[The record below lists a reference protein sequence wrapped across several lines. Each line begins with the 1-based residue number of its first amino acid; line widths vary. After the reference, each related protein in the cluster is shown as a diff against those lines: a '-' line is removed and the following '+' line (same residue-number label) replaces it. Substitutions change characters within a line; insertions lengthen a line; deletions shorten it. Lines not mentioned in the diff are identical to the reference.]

1 MKAECSDGSLD
12 RVCPRYVN
20 FSTFSISSFLREAK
34 DVELIMSLAALKQI
48 VFVLRMDIANPNI

>member
-20 FSTFSISSFLREAK
+20 FPTFSISSLLREAK
-34 DVELIMSLAALKQI
+34 DVELIMSLAALKHM
-48 VFVLRMDIANPNI
+48 VFVLRMDIVSPNL